1 MTHNA
6 GFQKGLGN
14 CCQLSP
20 VTGTGEPSACSSAA
34 VPSTTETLLAA
45 DAVPWVAFG
54 GFFDHLV
61 ELQ

>member
-1 MTHNA
+1 MQSFKRA
-6 GFQKGLGN
+6 LVIAVSW
-14 CCQLSP
+14 SP
-20 VTGTGEPSACSSAA
+20 VTGTGGPSACSSAA

-54 GFFDHLV
+54 VFFDHLV